1 MYTSSYCIT
10 VFSKYILLLILK
22 NMYFTLLTEMYNH
35 NFSLEDIV
43 AQIDKFNLNL
53 FVKVIT
59 ITGIF
64 VM

>member
-1 MYTSSYCIT
+1 MYTSSYCTT
-10 VFSKYILLLILK
+10 VFSKYILYYILK
-22 NMYFTLLTEMYNH
+22 NIFVKLITEMYNY

-43 AQIDKFNLNL
+43 AQIDKCYLNL

-64 VM
+64 AM